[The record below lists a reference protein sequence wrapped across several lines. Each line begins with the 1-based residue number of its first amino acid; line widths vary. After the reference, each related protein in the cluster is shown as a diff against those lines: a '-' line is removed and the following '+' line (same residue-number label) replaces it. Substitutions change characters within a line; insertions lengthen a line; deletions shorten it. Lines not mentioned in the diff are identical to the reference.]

1 MIPAPG
7 PAELETKYAPLA
19 ISEVEPDGLFEGY
32 ASVFGEADMTRDVVL
47 PGAFRA
53 SLAQRGPRGVRM
65 LFQHD
70 PKEVVGVWLD
80 LAEDAKGLRV
90 RGRLLPAIRRAA
102 ELLTL
107 LREKALDGLSIGF
120 RTVEGRTD
128 RATGNR
134 TLHRIDLWEISLV
147 TFPMLPTARIAGVK
161 DRLPTAR
168 EFERWLTRD
177 AGLTRNQAKAVIAS
191 GYRAAAAGRDAPAAG
206 TTPEHRLAAS
216 LRRAVGFLN
225 A

>member
-1 MIPAPG
+1 MMAPDAPG
-7 PAELETKYAPLA
+7 LEVKYAPLA
-19 ISEVEPDGLFEGY
+19 ISEVEADGLFEGY
-32 ASVFGEADMTRDVVL
+32 ASVFGEADMTCDVVL

-80 LAEDAKGLRV
+80 LGEDARGLRV
-90 RGRLLPAIRRAA
+90 RGRLLPTIRRAG
-102 ELLTL
+102 ELLVL

-128 RATGNR
+128 PQTGTRA
-134 TLHRIDLWEISLV
+134 LHRIDLWEISLV

-161 DRLPTAR
+161 NRPPDH
-168 EFERWLTRD
+168 
-177 AGLTRNQAKAVIAS
+177 
-191 GYRAAAAGRDAPAAG
+191 
-206 TTPEHRLAAS
+206 PEHRLVVSLKRAAG
-216 LRRAVGFLN
+216 LLTA
-225 A
+225 